1 MQPNPKVMKALEDVL
16 QAELAAINTYFIH
29 AKLMANWG
37 YTKLATKTYEESM
50 DEMRHAEQLVDRIV
64 YFDGI
69 PNLNKIGR
77 VKVGASVP
85 EQLEL
90 ALGLE
95 TGQLE
100 RINGAIDISDA
111 ANDDGTRLIL
121 EPMVTAGEGSIDWL
135 ETQIAAI
142 AALGEANYL
151 AQQLN

>member
-77 VKVGASVP
+77 VKIGKDVP
-85 EQLEL
+85 EQFEL

-95 TGQLE
+95 TGQVE
-100 RINGAIDISDA
+100 RINGAIDVCDDA
-111 ANDDGTRLIL
+111 GDDGTRLIF
-121 EPMVTAGEGSIDWL
+121 EPMVTAGEATIDAH
-135 ETQIAAI
+135 ETHHA
-142 AALGEANYL
+142 G
-151 AQQLN
+151 